1 MSSPGHASLTLNLGS
16 QSIELAEF
24 RTQPQ
29 GGLILCGYRSREIL
43 ADPTREA
50 TRPTQTVAAVRE
62 MMGELQIKGGP
73 VNYTVAEESVFTRF
87 VKLPPIDEEK
97 IERIISFEA
106 QQNVPFPIDEVVW
119 DYQLVGGGAGEQI
132 QVILVAIKAD
142 LLEEINGAVE
152 ETGLRTSIV
161 DLATMALY
169 NAFRHNY
176 SELSGC
182 SLLVDIGARTTNLLF
197 IEPGKIFTR
206 SVPIGGSSVTSAI
219 AKEFNEPFAA
229 AEFRKK
235 RDGFAVSAGACA
247 EPPDGDVARVSRI
260 VRSTMTRLHAELMR
274 SISHYCAQQQG
285 KPPERVFLSG
295 GGASTP
301 CHPGVFPREIAA
313 ADRIF

>member
-1 MSSPGHASLTLNLGS
+1 MSPRTRITTVNLGS

-29 GGLILCGYRSREIL
+29 GGLILCGYRTRELL
-43 ADPTREA
+43 ADPATETTR
-50 TRPTQTVAAVRE
+50 RTQVVAALRE
-62 MMGELQIKGGP
+62 MLDELHIKGGN
-73 VNYTVAEESVFTRF
+73 VNYTVAEESIFTRF

-119 DYQLVGGGAGEQI
+119 DYQLVGGGAGEPI
-132 QVILVAIKAD
+132 QVILVAIKVD
-142 LLEEINGAVE
+142 LLDEINRAVE

-176 SELSGC
+176 SDLGGC
-182 SLLVDIGARTTNLLF
+182 SLLIDIGARTTNLLF

-235 RDGFAVSAGACA
+235 RDGSASLAGA
-247 EPPDGDVARVSRI
+247 GDESLGGEVPRVSRI

-274 SISHYCAQQQG
+274 SISHYCTQQQG
-285 KPPERVFLSG
+285 KAPERIFLSG
-295 GGASTP
+295 GGATTP
-301 CHPGVFPREIAA
+301 CLQEFFHEKL
-313 ADRIF
+313 